1 MLFTEHCWLSS
12 LNLPVVD
19 RNKLISQW
27 DPSKGAVFRAA
38 WEARKAKQPWGQDT
52 YKTMLFPYH
61 LAPTG
66 SHRSERYW
74 ERKQKVMFMS
84 LLTAPT
90 ECLVVPGRSL
100 QREWARNLET
110 RIGKPEIDDHLWP
123 ALWVKCCEDQERKA
137 NQNEE
142 SLWRA
147 SPSALLG
154 KMGSPCGCFLTLYF
168 CWKHFHYLAFFANA
182 HDQIV
187 CWIMSMPRP
196 CPLDVHIKHNGNRE
210 ENESCQIQAR
220 MYKKEVA
227 RRMPEDRG
235 GEWAMSHSIQA
246 GFLPYCFLLL
256 IMSLSPSHFPQLY
269 YTRQTATVGLST
281 STHI

>member
-1 MLFTEHCWLSS
+1 MLLTEHCWLSS

-27 DPSKGAVFRAA
+27 DPSEGAVFRAA

-66 SHRSERYW
+66 SNRSERYW

-90 ECLVVPGRSL
+90 ECLIVPGRSL

-110 RIGKPEIDDHLWP
+110 RIGKPEIDDYPWP

-147 SPSALLG
+147 LQLFWGRWAVPVAAFSPCIFAENTFTIWHFLLMHMIKLYAGLCQCHDLALLKFTSSTMEIVK
-154 KMGSPCGCFLTLYF
+154 KMSRAKYRPECIKRKWPEGCLRTEEVSE
-168 CWKHFHYLAFFANA
+168 
-182 HDQIV
+182 Q
-187 CWIMSMPRP
+187 
-196 CPLDVHIKHNGNRE
+196 CPIPLKQD
-210 ENESCQIQAR
+210 SCPA
-220 MYKKEVA
+220 A
-227 RRMPEDRG
+227 
-235 GEWAMSHSIQA
+235 
-246 GFLPYCFLLL
+246 
-256 IMSLSPSHFPQLY
+256 LSSWSCH
-269 YTRQTATVGLST
+269 
-281 STHI
+281 